1 MSRLRKPISKSITQ
15 VFFPFNANPIPML
28 AAVVVLPTPPFPE
41 VMHTTRESLPMLRVA
56 VVTPARESELERVK
70 TEPTLA
76 APSARLEALDRTN
89 AICCVGWTGKER
101 RGGRKA
107 VRRRRSLT
115 CDCDMMLAWS
125 EEDWRQKCP
134 RAAAA
139 LSLTSNPSSGLSGCV
154 RCPAACGGAC
164 GVGQRSEEVF

>member
-1 MSRLRKPISKSITQ
+1 
-15 VFFPFNANPIPML
+15 ML

-89 AICCVGWTGKER
+89 AICCVGWRGKER
-101 RGGRKA
+101 RGGEKGRETTKELDA
-107 VRRRRSLT
+107 I
-115 CDCDMMLAWS
+115 MMLAWR
-125 EEDWRQKCP
+125 EEDWR
-134 RAAAA
+134 
-139 LSLTSNPSSGLSGCV
+139 
-154 RCPAACGGAC
+154 
-164 GVGQRSEEVF
+164 